1 MMDRMSFDEYFQRRL
16 FNSSIVKESN
26 VYDRSI
32 DQYIDEKNKL
42 AQLLEAERIKEQI
55 RTYEH
60 NAWEY

>member
-1 MMDRMSFDEYFQRRL
+1 MDRMSFDEYFQRRL

-26 VYDRSI
+26 VYDRTI

-42 AQLLEAERIKEQI
+42 AQLLESERIKEQI